1 VQNAKTARRCLF
13 ASDVCRSFGAV
24 EAVKQHRSAGVRP
37 ALISAVITVRL
48 LRGLLAVLVWLLA
61 LVLLLVAV
69 LLCATLILLPL
80 GIPLLRYALRLF
92 GGGVRLTTSRKVTH
106 PVDELHRAL
115 SGGD

>member
-1 VQNAKTARRCLF
+1 LLLAAAQFRSGRGGEVPPIGRRPL
-13 ASDVCRSFGAV
+13 
-24 EAVKQHRSAGVRP
+24 
-37 ALISAVITVRL
+37 ALTSAVITVRL

-92 GGGVRLTTSRKVTH
+92 GGGLRLTTSRKVTH
-106 PVDELHRAL
+106 PVDELHKAV
-115 SGGD
+115 SHSD